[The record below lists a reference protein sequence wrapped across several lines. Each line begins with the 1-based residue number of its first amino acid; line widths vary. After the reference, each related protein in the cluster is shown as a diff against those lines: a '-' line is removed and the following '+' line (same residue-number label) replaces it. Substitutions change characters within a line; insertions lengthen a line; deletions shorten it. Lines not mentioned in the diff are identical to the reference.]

1 MREMAGLPAG
11 IDLSQLAGGG
21 QGVPSLEQVQAEQAQ
36 KAERE
41 AQREA
46 ILMSILEPAAAE
58 RITRMKLVRADKA
71 RAVEDSLIRA
81 ATTGALKQK
90 VSEEHL
96 VAMLGQY
103 EESQSA
109 GGGAK
114 KGITIQRRKYGMDDD
129 DDDDNDDDLR

>member
-1 MREMAGLPAG
+1 
-11 IDLSQLAGGG
+11 
-21 QGVPSLEQVQAEQAQ
+21 
-36 KAERE
+36 
-41 AQREA
+41 
-46 ILMSILEPAAAE
+46 
-58 RITRMKLVRADKA
+58 MKLVRPDKA

-90 VSEEHL
+90 VSEEQL

-103 EESQSA
+103 EESQSG

>member
-1 MREMAGLPAG
+1 MAGLPAG
-11 IDLSQLAGGG
+11 IDLSQLVGG

-58 RITRMKLVRADKA
+58 RITRMKLVRPDKA

-90 VSEEHL
+90 VSEEQL

-103 EESQSA
+103 EESQSG